1 MDMPSVFYAVRP
13 MNTDRSDSV
22 ARPKE
27 IIAAPSR
34 VYGCINYVYR
44 ESLHITEE
52 TAKRGTTRAE
62 EGNNALRFIERAAA
76 TGFARIRGT
85 P

>member
-1 MDMPSVFYAVRP
+1 MDMPSVFYAIRP
-13 MNTDRSDSV
+13 MNTDRSDSM

-34 VYGCINYVYR
+34 IWLYQLRVSRVATQPKKQLR
-44 ESLHITEE
+44 
-52 TAKRGTTRAE
+52 RAE